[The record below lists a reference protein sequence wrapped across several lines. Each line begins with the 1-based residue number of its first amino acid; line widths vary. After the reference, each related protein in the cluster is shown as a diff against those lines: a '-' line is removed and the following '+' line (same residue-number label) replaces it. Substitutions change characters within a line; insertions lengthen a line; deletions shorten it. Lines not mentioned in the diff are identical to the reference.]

1 MTLTD
6 NYSREKARIVA
17 ACKACGRCFR
27 RCPVVSRTPLKDATP
42 NEVQQA
48 IRDFLGGGPASPE
61 VYDRAFS
68 CMECFRCL
76 DGDCPEGLNPMQVN
90 EIVKWEYK
98 RRGLIEAGGGPGPGD
113 PVSDHRIIAG
123 MQVNAAEARRIFDP
137 SKKKKARFVFFPG
150 CNVYFQPDKLLSA
163 LDIMDR
169 LEEDWAFLPGLEDC
183 CGDGYLYSGE
193 VEKASAA
200 SGKIVAALAAFKPE
214 AVVFWCPTCRCRFE
228 KTLAPAM
235 DIPFDCISFAQF
247 TAARLDRL
255 PLGPVGRRTVT
266 LHEACKAAYTGL
278 DLTGAR
284 NILSRLPGIT
294 LREMARHGET
304 AACCGSGAISFF
316 PESFA
321 AVRDDRLEEAAAT
334 GADTLVD
341 VCHYCHH
348 VFSSHAEKRGMAS
361 ANYVSLLAEAL
372 GIGRDDRYN
381 RYRRMA
387 SAEEILA
394 DVGAIIDRLPFSR
407 KAILAAV
414 NRVIL
419 SDP

>member
-6 NYSREKARIVA
+6 EYFREKAKIVST
-17 ACKACGRCFR
+17 CKACGRCFR
-27 RCPVVSRTPLKDATP
+27 RCPVVCRTPLKGAKP

-48 IRDFLGGGPASPE
+48 IKDFLSGGSATPE
-61 VYDRAFS
+61 VYHRAFS

-90 EIVKWEYK
+90 EIVRWEYRK
-98 RRGLIEAGGGPGPGD
+98 RGLVGDGGAADPGHPA
-113 PVSDHRIIAG
+113 SDHRIIAG
-123 MQVNAAEARRIFDP
+123 IQTESEEARRIFEP
-137 SKKKKARFVFFPG
+137 SKKKKARYVFFPG

-169 LEEDWAFLPGLEDC
+169 LEEDWAFLPGLDDC
-183 CGDGYLYSGE
+183 CGDVHLYSGE
-193 VEKASAA
+193 VERASAA
-200 SGKIVAALAAFKPE
+200 AGKIVEALTAFEPE
-214 AVVFWCPTCRCRFE
+214 AVVLWCPTCLCRFE

-235 DIPFDCISFAQF
+235 EIPFNCISFAQF
-247 TAARLDRL
+247 VAARLDRL
-255 PLGPVGRRTVT
+255 PLGPVLPRTVT

-284 NILSRLPGIT
+284 EILARLPGVT
-294 LREMARHGET
+294 LREMDRHGKNT
-304 AACCGSGAISFF
+304 ACCGSGAITFF
-316 PESFA
+316 PKSFA

-334 GADTLVD
+334 GAEVMVD

-361 ANYVSLLAEAL
+361 VNYVSFLAEAL

-381 RYRRMA
+381 RYRGMA
-387 SAEEILA
+387 GAEEILA
-394 DVGAIIDRLPFSR
+394 DVGAIVDRSPFSR
-407 KAILAAV
+407 EEISAAV